1 MTKQTNPKEN
11 RIFKVND
18 RVCKR
23 PVRNAIS
30 AANTPKQMPVR
41 HGVII
46 ERKQFK
52 QRTRTAANGFC
63 YRWQSKIQWDG
74 TQTSDWVDD
83 IRIIH
88 ESELETYLA
97 HS

>member
-1 MTKQTNPKEN
+1 MTKQTNPNEN
-11 RIFKVND
+11 RTFAVND

-23 PVRNAIS
+23 PVRNSIATP
-30 AANTPKQMPVR
+30 NTPKPIKVR

-52 QRTRTAANGFC
+52 QISRQAVKGYC

-74 TQTSDWVDD
+74 TDSTDWVDD

-88 ESELETYLA
+88 ESELDNFL
-97 HS
+97 SKS